1 MHDGGCAKSRKGHAR
16 IRKRNVYLAW
26 SVCKAGQTPR
36 NDEEG
41 TMKGIVLAVSAV
53 LLGTLAYITI
63 GIALA
68 SVS

>member
-1 MHDGGCAKSRKGHAR
+1 MTAHAR
-16 IRKRNVYLAW
+16 KVAASMQQIRKRNVFVRW
-26 SVCKAGQTPR
+26 SVFIAGHTPKR
-36 NDEEG
+36 VDEDRA
-41 TMKGIVLAVSAV
+41 MKGIMLAVSAV

>member
-1 MHDGGCAKSRKGHAR
+1 
-16 IRKRNVYLAW
+16 
-26 SVCKAGQTPR
+26 
-36 NDEEG
+36 
-41 TMKGIVLAVSAV
+41 MKGIVLAVSAV

>member
-1 MHDGGCAKSRKGHAR
+1 MHDGGCAKSRMQQIH
-16 IRKRNVYLAW
+16 KRNVYLAW
-26 SVCKAGQTPR
+26 SVCKAEQTPG

>member
-1 MHDGGCAKSRKGHAR
+1 
-16 IRKRNVYLAW
+16 
-26 SVCKAGQTPR
+26 
-36 NDEEG
+36 
-41 TMKGIVLAVSAV
+41 MKGIMLAASGV

>member
-1 MHDGGCAKSRKGHAR
+1 MQQ
-16 IRKRNVYLAW
+16 IRKRNVYVGW
-26 SVCKAGQTPR
+26 SVSKAGHTPR
-36 NDEEG
+36 IDEG
-41 TMKGIVLAVSAV
+41 KTMKGIMLAASAV

>member
-1 MHDGGCAKSRKGHAR
+1 MTAAARKVAR
-16 IRKRNVYLAW
+16 AMQQIRRWNVYLAW